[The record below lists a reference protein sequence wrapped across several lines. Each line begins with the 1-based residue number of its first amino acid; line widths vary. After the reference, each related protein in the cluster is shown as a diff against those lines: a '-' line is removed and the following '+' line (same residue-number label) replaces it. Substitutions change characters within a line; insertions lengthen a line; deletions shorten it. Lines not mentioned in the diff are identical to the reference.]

1 MAFRRPHPRQR
12 RTCEEYKAEL
22 EEENYHLHYSWCEQE
37 IQNLNREIERFEN
50 ASEEEIVELK
60 SEVSSLKS
68 QLYQAKKDVRDK
80 EKVITDLEKRLEE
93 SEEQVDR
100 LRCRIRAISSRKNT
114 PEQRNSPDLYNPNI
128 NLEMATITEL
138 ANAIDGYVENRTT
151 ARDILIDQ
159 IKGATRQVRRKENN
173 LHQDLVREQRRRYDA
188 EAERDNEIIR
198 RQNAEGIAR
207 KQTRIGVLVQE
218 RFALQLLYQ
227 RNAHHLQRSRGDIG
241 LLEYNR
247 DRLYERYEKWK
258 TKTQAERQ
266 NILILQ
272 AQILALQNNLPNQ
285 INMALPAGLQMPEL
299 SSFEQDHEKY
309 VDDFIAY
316 INYGGINDE
325 VRIRNILDRSVKGE
339 VREWYRREFDN
350 KNWELQN
357 VLDNSAI
364 GATIAHIRGANA
376 GAITGAVNSFLNV
389 PLGLAGA
396 DIIPARNVAEDWT
409 IAGGRPTNAVPVAPN
424 AGGGIP
430 IILAGIRSGQRLH
443 RIKKHF
449 PSAVKFLRMLEIGT
463 LKQGTHESVASFWAK
478 IQKYGDQLGYTPEQ
492 KKTSFISGVRQDI
505 LNDIIMIGRHKPIN
519 DILDNLEEMELR
531 SGILGPPPSYLS
543 YTPAPSAIPNIAPQ
557 QQGISLADI
566 QKIIQ
571 EAQAQQKTEN
581 QALVKKITELESQM
595 TQQQAQV
602 SIPQIIEPVR
612 QPKGPPSSLKTEEG
626 LKNYYVS
633 EFLKDL
639 GLLSKEELDADYP
652 VKNFQRPHSQRSNVS
667 ARIDRVEE
675 GINETRESVNQ
686 LTEEFQKLNIRK
698 PVARSNFN
706 RSYFTPI
713 KPINSQYVSPDSND
727 DNGGGYE
734 NNNWWTGYDEASEK
748 KNRYQ

>member
-1 MAFRRPHPRQR
+1 M
-12 RTCEEYKAEL
+12 T
-22 EEENYHLHYSWCEQE
+22 
-37 IQNLNREIERFEN
+37 
-50 ASEEEIVELK
+50 
-60 SEVSSLKS
+60 
-68 QLYQAKKDVRDK
+68 
-80 EKVITDLEKRLEE
+80 
-93 SEEQVDR
+93 
-100 LRCRIRAISSRKNT
+100 
-114 PEQRNSPDLYNPNI
+114 
-128 NLEMATITEL
+128 TITEL

-159 IKGATRQVRRKENN
+159 IKRATRQVRRKENN

-198 RQNAEGIAR
+198 RQNAEGVEQMAIADLHQLRTNGRNQVNRMLDRIAR

-272 AQILALQNNLPNQ
+272 AQILALQNNPPNQ

-364 GATIAHIRGANA
+364 GATIAHIRGANV
-376 GAITGAVNSFLNV
+376 GAITGAVNSFPNV

-409 IAGGRPTNAVPVAPN
+409 IAGG
-424 AGGGIP
+424 
-430 IILAGIRSGQRLH
+430 
-443 RIKKHF
+443 
-449 PSAVKFLRMLEIGT
+449 
-463 LKQGTHESVASFWAK
+463 
-478 IQKYGDQLGYTPEQ
+478 
-492 KKTSFISGVRQDI
+492 
-505 LNDIIMIGRHKPIN
+505 
-519 DILDNLEEMELR
+519 
-531 SGILGPPPSYLS
+531 
-543 YTPAPSAIPNIAPQ
+543 
-557 QQGISLADI
+557 
-566 QKIIQ
+566 
-571 EAQAQQKTEN
+571 
-581 QALVKKITELESQM
+581 
-595 TQQQAQV
+595 
-602 SIPQIIEPVR
+602 
-612 QPKGPPSSLKTEEG
+612 
-626 LKNYYVS
+626 
-633 EFLKDL
+633 
-639 GLLSKEELDADYP
+639 
-652 VKNFQRPHSQRSNVS
+652 
-667 ARIDRVEE
+667 
-675 GINETRESVNQ
+675 
-686 LTEEFQKLNIRK
+686 
-698 PVARSNFN
+698 
-706 RSYFTPI
+706 
-713 KPINSQYVSPDSND
+713 
-727 DNGGGYE
+727 
-734 NNNWWTGYDEASEK
+734 
-748 KNRYQ
+748 